1 MVGTI
6 LINEEVLGSTLLS
19 TSMDDKIKGFLNR
32 IIEDH
37 KESEQTIKDVLDRAL
52 TLERRDTYVKKVQHV
67 LSDTFYKKAC
77 SLNLGASVADAAL
90 EEIKKNPLYDT
101 FSFMI
106 SDNAIEGM
114 KGKIQEMVDDM
125 VFDKGEEMI
134 TTVVERESEGLLNL
148 TIAELYERFEYQLPR
163 VEDFVLEAYHSLVS
177 SSLSKILKAVD
188 IAKLV
193 EDRINGFDVL
203 ELEHIILGIMKASIL
218 RLLFLFVTRSHDT
231 TLAHG
236 NGLHGVGIDTKASV
250 FIFNKIDF
258 CTSIFFKPEK
268 NLVAI
273 FTVIDRLPNFLWSG
287 HIAIMGKNQ

>member
-1 MVGTI
+1 MGGIIGLITNGIAIRMLFRPLHPVKVFGMTLPFTPGIIPKEKSRIAKSCGDVVGTI

-37 KESEQTIKDVLDRAL
+37 KESEQTIKDVLDRAF

-203 ELEHIILGIMKASIL
+203 ELEHIILGIMKKELNAIVWL
-218 RLLFLFVTRSHDT
+218 GGLL
-231 TLAHG
+231 
-236 NGLHGVGIDTKASV
+236 GLIMG
-250 FIFNKIDF
+250 FIM
-258 CTSIFFKPEK
+258 
-268 NLVAI
+268 NLV
-273 FTVIDRLPNFLWSG
+273 
-287 HIAIMGKNQ
+287 